1 MVLVDRHVWLA
12 RAARDVTWTKAFSH
26 VRCGVCFVFFRMVD
40 GKVILVIELGPEVV
54 EPCGSRRNTLVEKPL
69 SLSKKYTKL
78 GLKLIIVCIT
88 HIFYFLFILIFFFVR
103 FPLLRRYYDRILIG
117 TLPSENRAG
126 MGGF

>member
-1 MVLVDRHVWLA
+1 
-12 RAARDVTWTKAFSH
+12 
-26 VRCGVCFVFFRMVD
+26 MVD

-88 HIFYFLFILIFFFVR
+88 HIFYFLFILIFFSF
-103 FPLLRRYYDRILIG
+103 
-117 TLPSENRAG
+117 
-126 MGGF
+126 GFRSSGVITTVF